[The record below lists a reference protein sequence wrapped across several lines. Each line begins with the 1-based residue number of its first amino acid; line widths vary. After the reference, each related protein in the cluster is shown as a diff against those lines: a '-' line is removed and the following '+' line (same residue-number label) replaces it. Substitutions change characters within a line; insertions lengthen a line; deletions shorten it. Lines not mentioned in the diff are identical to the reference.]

1 MEVPGLTKSL
11 VDHLRGKIIRGEL
24 PPGQRINEA
33 QIASELGVSRSPLRE
48 ALRILENERLI
59 ANTPRKGS
67 MVTPISPQDLDE
79 IYQMRE
85 MIECYAL
92 QLLEEMKIRDL
103 PEAAS
108 CAENTS
114 DLPIPSEE
122 DSPQEKMAYI
132 EALAEF
138 HYKLLEAS
146 GNKRLFE
153 FYRSIHSNI
162 NRYVFLNA
170 FRQGVAKH
178 RVDDHRQMLRALKQG
193 NYEKARQIIR
203 GHIRFSC
210 DQLKARMQNLH
221 LVKTRPQDHHGV

>member
-1 MEVPGLTKSL
+1 MDVPGLTKSL
-11 VDHLRGKIIRGEL
+11 TDHLRGKIIRGEL
-24 PPGQRINEA
+24 SPGERINEA
-33 QIASELGVSRSPLRE
+33 QLASDLGVSRSPLRE

-67 MVTPISPQDLDE
+67 IVTPISPEDLDE

-85 MIECYAL
+85 MIECYAV
-92 QLLEEMKIRDL
+92 QLLEEMKIRNL

-108 CAENTS
+108 CAENTKT
-114 DLPIPSEE
+114 LPIPSED
-122 DSPQEKMAYI
+122 DSPQERMAYI
-132 EALAEF
+132 EALAQF
-138 HYKLLEAS
+138 HYRLVEAS

-178 RVDDHRQMLRALKQG
+178 RVDDHRQMLKALKQG
-193 NYEKARQIIR
+193 NYEKARQIIQ

-210 DQLKARMQNLH
+210 EQLKKRMNH
-221 LVKTRPQDHHGV
+221 PSTRAPHSRISGER